1 MNSPSKSAKSGL
13 ANTPFAAMLKSVEF
27 MSLKTAISLASSP
40 TVAII
45 SIRDSSSVRDLPN
58 FDGFMDLLPLD
69 MLDVCEEHALHAPGS
84 WAEEPTD
91 EQHLRY
97 CEIPD
102 NFAPSLSHAH
112 AIRAFVDQLHDC
124 AEELD
129 LVVHCSAGVS
139 RSAAVALWAAER
151 FGVTLRDEAGVGLGE
166 ANPRILR
173 LLTSLT

>member
-1 MNSPSKSAKSGL
+1 
-13 ANTPFAAMLKSVEF
+13 MLKSVEF
-27 MSLKTAISLASSP
+27 MSLKAVKSLPSDAS
-40 TVAII
+40 VAII
-45 SIRDSSSVRDLPN
+45 SIRDSSTVRDLPT
-58 FDGFMDLLPLD
+58 FRGFREVLPLH
-69 MLDVCEEHALHAPGS
+69 MLDTCEEHALQAPGS

-91 EQHLRY
+91 AQHLQY

>member
-1 MNSPSKSAKSGL
+1 
-13 ANTPFAAMLKSVEF
+13 MLKSVEF
-27 MSLKTAISLASSP
+27 MSLKAVKSLASDAS
-40 TVAII
+40 VAII
-45 SIRDSSSVRDLPN
+45 SIRDSSTVRDLPT
-58 FDGFMDLLPLD
+58 FSGFWDVLPLD
-69 MLDVCEEHALHAPGS
+69 MLDVCEEHARQEPGR
-84 WAEEPTD
+84 WADEPTA
-91 EQHLRY
+91 EQHVQY

-102 NFAPSLSHAH
+102 NFAPSLSQAQ
-112 AIRAFVDQLHDC
+112 AVQAFVDRLHGC

-129 LVVHCSAGVS
+129 LVVHCSAGIS

>member
-1 MNSPSKSAKSGL
+1 
-13 ANTPFAAMLKSVEF
+13 MLKSVEF
-27 MSLKTAISLASSP
+27 MSLKAVKSLPSDAS
-40 TVAII
+40 VAII
-45 SIRDSSSVRDLPN
+45 SIRDSSSVRDLPT
-58 FDGFMDLLPLD
+58 FDRFMDVLPLD

-102 NFAPSLSHAH
+102 NFAPSLFHAQ
-112 AIRAFVDQLHDC
+112 AIRAFVDRLHGC
-124 AEELD
+124 ADELD

-151 FGVTLRDEAGVGLGE
+151 FGIALRDRAGVGLGD

>member
-1 MNSPSKSAKSGL
+1 
-13 ANTPFAAMLKSVEF
+13 MLKSVEF
-27 MSLKTAISLASSP
+27 MSLKAVKSLASDAS
-40 TVAII
+40 VAII
-45 SIRDSSSVRDLPN
+45 SIRDSSTVRDLPT
-58 FDGFMDLLPLD
+58 FGGFWDVLPLD
-69 MLDVCEEHALHAPGS
+69 MLDVCEEHARQEPGR
-84 WAEEPTD
+84 WADEPTA
-91 EQHLRY
+91 EQHFQY

-124 AEELD
+124 TDEVD

-139 RSAAVALWAAER
+139 RSAAVALWTAER
-151 FGVTLRDEAGVGLGE
+151 FNVALRDGAGVGLGE

>member
-27 MSLKTAISLASSP
+27 MSLKAVKSLASSP

-45 SIRDSSSVRDLPN
+45 SIRDSASVRDLPT
-58 FDGFMDLLPLD
+58 FDGLIDVLPLD

-84 WAEEPTD
+84 WADEPTG
-91 EQHLRY
+91 EQHFQY

-112 AIRAFVDQLHDC
+112 AVQAFVDRLHDC
-124 AEELD
+124 ADEID

-139 RSAAVALWAAER
+139 RSAAVALWAAKR

>member
-1 MNSPSKSAKSGL
+1 
-13 ANTPFAAMLKSVEF
+13 MLKSVEF
-27 MSLKTAISLASSP
+27 MSLKAVHSLASSP

-45 SIRDSSSVRDLPN
+45 SIRDSSTVGDVPT
-58 FDGFMDLLPLD
+58 FDGFRDVLQLH

-91 EQHLRY
+91 AQHLQY

-102 NFAPSLSHAH
+102 NFAPSRAHAQ
-112 AIRAFVDQLHDC
+112 AIRAFVDRLHGC
-124 AEELD
+124 ADEID

-139 RSAAVALWAAER
+139 RSAAVALWTAER
-151 FGVTLRDEAGVGLGE
+151 FNVALRDGAGVGLGE

>member
-1 MNSPSKSAKSGL
+1 
-13 ANTPFAAMLKSVEF
+13 MLTSVEF
-27 MSLKTAISLASSP
+27 MSLKAVKSLASSP
-40 TVAII
+40 TAAII

-58 FDGFMDLLPLD
+58 FDGFMDVLPLD

-102 NFAPSLSHAH
+102 NFAPSLSHAQ
-112 AIRAFVDQLHDC
+112 AIRAFVDRLHGC
-124 AEELD
+124 ADELD

-139 RSAAVALWAAER
+139 RSAAVACWAAER
-151 FGVTLRDEAGVGLGE
+151 FGIALRDRAGVGLGD
-166 ANPRILR
+166 ANPRMLR
-173 LLTSLT
+173 LLNSLT